1 MQVPS
6 YRGSAYITALVL
18 LIHDSSEASSLG
30 NYYLSVKKVDSMTN
44 KRSIGVVLFP
54 GFELLDVF
62 GPLEMYG
69 MAPDHFEIQMVS
81 EKGGEV
87 ASQQGPRSVSDM
99 AFRDATKFDILL
111 VPGGP
116 GTRTEVLND
125 SLLQWIL
132 DQSKNSEY
140 VTSVC
145 TGSALLAKA
154 GILDGAKATTNKRAF
169 DWATSQSER
178 VNWIKEARWVEDGR
192 FFTSSGVSAGI
203 DMSLAL
209 IQKMLG
215 PEMAKDIATWA
226 EYEWHNEASRDP
238 FAQVYGLV

>member
-1 MQVPS
+1 M
-6 YRGSAYITALVL
+6 
-18 LIHDSSEASSLG
+18 
-30 NYYLSVKKVDSMTN
+30 KN

-69 MAPDHFEIQMVS
+69 QAPDHFEIQLVS

-87 ASQQGPRSVSDM
+87 ASAQGPRSVADV
-99 AFRDATKFDILL
+99 AFCDAPNFDIVL
-111 VPGGP
+111 VPGGI
-116 GTRTEVLND
+116 GTRAEVSNGVLM
-125 SLLQWIL
+125 QWIL
-132 DQSKNSEY
+132 SQSKTSEF

-154 GILDGAKATTNKRAF
+154 GILDGVRATTNKKAF
-169 DWATSQSER
+169 GWATSQGER
-178 VNWIKEARWVEDGR
+178 VHWVKEARWVEDGR

-203 DMSLAL
+203 DMTLAL

-215 PEMAKDIATWA
+215 PEMAKDIATWT
-226 EYEWHNEASRDP
+226 EYEWHSDSSWDP
-238 FAQVYGLV
+238 FARIYGLV